1 MKRSGDF
8 SAKRRFEDNGY
19 DLLYDFA
26 LIEASFAAQYG
37 IRLSREPAMSWREFA
52 CLLSGLMAD
61 TPLGRVVRLRL
72 EKNTAVLRKLSAS
85 ERRER
90 LAWQRFLRARELQAG
105 VPMMDVGQ
113 LQRALAAC
121 FAMR

>member
-1 MKRSGDF
+1 
-8 SAKRRFEDNGY
+8 
-19 DLLYDFA
+19 
-26 LIEASFAAQYG
+26 
-37 IRLSREPAMSWREFA
+37 
-52 CLLSGLMAD
+52 
-61 TPLGRVVRLRL
+61 VVRLRL